1 MMRFLVV
8 REMMSLVATMVMI
21 SSTEVTVTIVWMVV
35 PEMITYEAMQVMT
48 SFGVGK
54 VTTTWQEGSM
64 AAILISSTLG
74 MGRTSSLTER
84 LKTKMPIRY
93 DSKEQD
99 LKTLTFSVKGKI
111 S

>member
-1 MMRFLVV
+1 
-8 REMMSLVATMVMI
+8 MVMI
-21 SSTEVTVTIVWMVV
+21 SSTEVTVTIAWMVV

-74 MGRTSSLTER
+74 MGRTSLLKER
-84 LKTKMPIRY
+84 LKMKTQIPC
-93 DSKEQD
+93 D
-99 LKTLTFSVKGKI
+99 LRG
-111 S
+111 